1 MPYAHAMILRIRLL
15 AVVLA
20 LAMGCATT
28 SKVDWQSRVGNYSY
42 DAAVRELGVPE
53 RETTLGDGS
62 RVAEWLT
69 SRGSYYGTASYFT
82 GAHFQQFDLDKF
94 PDRFVRLTFNA
105 KGILTQVQKAY
116 K

>member
-1 MPYAHAMILRIRLL
+1 MQYALAMILRIGLL
-15 AVVLA
+15 AMVLA
-20 LAMGCATT
+20 FTIGCATP
-28 SKVDWQSRVGNYSY
+28 SKVDWQSRVGSYSY
-42 DAAVRELGVPE
+42 DAAVRELGVPD

-69 SRGSYYGTASYFT
+69 SRGSYYGTANYFN
-82 GAHFQQFDLDKF
+82 GAHFQQFDMDKF

-105 KGILTQVQKAY
+105 KGILTQAQKAY

>member
-1 MPYAHAMILRIRLL
+1 
-15 AVVLA
+15 
-20 LAMGCATT
+20 
-28 SKVDWQSRVGNYSY
+28 
-42 DAAVRELGVPE
+42 
-53 RETTLGDGS
+53 
-62 RVAEWLT
+62 VAEWLT